1 MVVVIVYSEQFK
13 SNAKS
18 LRDAVKNKW
27 PDAGVNL
34 MGTFGKSND
43 FSKYQIQLGRDI
55 IYISESVIDNEIVY
69 SASSVTDN
77 NTIIDLIEARL

>member
-43 FSKYQIQLGRDI
+43 FSKYQKIKK
-55 IYISESVIDNEIVY
+55 YIMLQMKRMPL
-69 SASSVTDN
+69 T
-77 NTIIDLIEARL
+77 

>member
-1 MVVVIVYSEQFK
+1 MVVVIIYSEQFK

-43 FSKYQIQLGRDI
+43 FSKYQIQLDGA
-55 IYISESVIDNEIVY
+55 VVY
-69 SASSVTDN
+69 SGQTAVDN
-77 NTIIDLIEARL
+77 TTVINSIKDRL